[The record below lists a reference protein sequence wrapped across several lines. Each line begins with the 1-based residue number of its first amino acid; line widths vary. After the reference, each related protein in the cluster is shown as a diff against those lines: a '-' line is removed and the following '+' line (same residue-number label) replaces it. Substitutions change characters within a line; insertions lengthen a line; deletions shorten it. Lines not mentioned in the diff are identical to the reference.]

1 MHALPYLKD
10 AEISGDDGG
19 DPVEEIML
27 KLAGDS
33 ATMSRNSSFQ
43 MLSFTFLNRRPDV
56 LKMENVQTVVC
67 VNGSESYET
76 LRDGMGK
83 VFEQINQLVKDG
95 TVTVNGHTFPPCK
108 CLCVEISSISR
119 RC

>member
-10 AEISGDDGG
+10 AEISGD

-83 VFEQINQLVKDG
+83 GLSKLTNW
-95 TVTVNGHTFPPCK
+95 
-108 CLCVEISSISR
+108 
-119 RC
+119 

>member
-10 AEISGDDGG
+10 AEISGDDGRA
-19 DPVEEIML
+19 PIQEIML
-27 KLAGDS
+27 KLAGER
-33 ATMSRNSSFQ
+33 AYMSRNSSFQ
-43 MLSFTFLNRRPDV
+43 MRSFTFLNRRPDV

-83 VFEQINQLVKDG
+83 GLSKLTNW
-95 TVTVNGHTFPPCK
+95 
-108 CLCVEISSISR
+108 
-119 RC
+119 